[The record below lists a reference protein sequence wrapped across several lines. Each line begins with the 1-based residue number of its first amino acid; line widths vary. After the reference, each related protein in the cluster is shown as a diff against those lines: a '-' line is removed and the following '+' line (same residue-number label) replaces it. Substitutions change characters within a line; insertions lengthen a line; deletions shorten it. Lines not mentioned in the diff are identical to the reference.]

1 MLFLFEDKDGELY
14 DNPDSY
20 VMSLPHSVVRWGD
33 ELKIHPVYAKGQP
46 VYHGY
51 QTIKVMFYHE
61 GSTSTLG
68 ETYWVS
74 DKNNSSLDNK
84 NWYESIILKNKVSAI
99 TKGRVVRF
107 DMGDSYPKYFSS
119 AEDLGWYISN
129 IYSLCNINITD
140 ECGLREKI

>member
-20 VMSLPHSVVRWGD
+20 ILSLPQSVILWGT
-33 ELKIHPVYAKGQP
+33 ELKIHPVYIKGQP

-74 DKNNSSLDNK
+74 NQNSSNKRNNK
-84 NWYESIILKNKVSAI
+84 NWYESIILKNNVGVI
-99 TKGRVVRF
+99 TRGSVVKF
-107 DMGDSYPKYFSS
+107 DMGDDYPKYFRSS
-119 AEDLGWYISN
+119 EDLGWYISN
-129 IYSLCNINITD
+129 IYPLCKININD
-140 ECGLREKI
+140 ECGLREV